1 VIVADAHTHVVSPD
15 PARHPFDPPGLPGD
29 HWFVRHPVSAEDLR
43 ARMDAAG
50 VHAAILV
57 QPMGA
62 YRYDNR
68 YAAEAAAADAR
79 FGAACIV
86 DATAPDRGDRL
97 AMWLGELGMG
107 GVRLFDI
114 PPADPPWLDAPGV
127 DDLLQV
133 ALAYDARVAVC
144 TQPAGLDGLERVL
157 AAHPHLPVVLDHC
170 GFVDVHGRAPY
181 AGTER
186 LRRLAE
192 HPGLVAKVTSHLLAE
207 PDDPRELVEHLVGL
221 FGADRVVWGSDYAQ
235 THDRPYEDLVAL
247 GHHACSGLD
256 PSDHA
261 LVMGGTLLRL
271 WPELAPPPPPPSA
284 LA

>member
-1 VIVADAHTHVVSPD
+1 
-15 PARHPFDPPGLPGD
+15 LPGG
-29 HWFVRHPVSAEDLR
+29 HWYERHPVTAADLL

-50 VHAAILV
+50 VDAALLV
-57 QPMGA
+57 QPVGA
-62 YRYDNR
+62 YRYDNA
-68 YAAEAAAADAR
+68 YAADAASHSSR
-79 FGAACIV
+79 FGAVCVV
-86 DATAPDRGDRL
+86 DATAPDRCDRL
-97 AMWLGELGMG
+97 AHWLGDRGMG

-114 PPADPPWLDAPGV
+114 PPAAPPWLDAPAV
-127 DDLLQV
+127 DDLLAV
-133 ALAYDARVAVC
+133 AAAHGARVAVC

-157 AAHPHLPVVLDHC
+157 TAHPGLTVVLDHC

-186 LRRLAE
+186 LRSLAA

-207 PDDPRELVEHLVGL
+207 PDEPRELVEHLVQL
-221 FGADRVVWGSDYAQ
+221 FGADRLVWGSDYAQ
-235 THDRPYEDLVAL
+235 THDRPYEALVEL

-256 PSDHA
+256 PADHA

-271 WPELAPPPPPPSA
+271 WPELIPPPSPPWA